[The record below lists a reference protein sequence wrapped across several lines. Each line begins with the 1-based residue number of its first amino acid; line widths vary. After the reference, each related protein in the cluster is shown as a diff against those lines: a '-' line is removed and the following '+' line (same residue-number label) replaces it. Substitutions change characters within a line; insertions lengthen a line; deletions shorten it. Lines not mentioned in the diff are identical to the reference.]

1 MVDARPPSSKGPSWR
16 VSRRGLLRASGA
28 AAAGMAAPAWL
39 GRAAAS
45 QATASPEAATPVP
58 RLGDAAWNDLA
69 KRLQGRLLRPGDD
82 MYAPATVINAT
93 RYMKTLPAG
102 IAVCQSPQD
111 AATCVNWARETGAP
125 FAVRSGG
132 HNYAGFS
139 TSDGLVIDVRG
150 MQQVT
155 VDRAAGTVVVTA
167 GVNNAE
173 IGAALTPYG
182 VYFPGGRC
190 PTVGVSGLTLGGG
203 WGFSCRHLG
212 LTCDSLLETEL
223 VTASGELVTASEQE
237 HPDLF
242 WAVRG
247 GAGGNF
253 GVHTSFKYRV
263 VPTMDVTVLQLAW
276 SGGETAA
283 LLDALLRLQSAGPRE
298 LGLRIGAGS
307 QSRTPLTKPAPI
319 DVSVIGLYW
328 GSAAE
333 TEDLLAPVEQIQKPV
348 TRTVNEVS
356 FAVGREFLSDTTPI
370 GTYQIKSAYIERT
383 LPPQGIATM
392 LDWIGKRPGYPA
404 RLPEAAVAI
413 YGWGGKVKD
422 VAPDATAFV
431 HRKEDLLLG
440 CLATWEPTDDPGLI
454 AANLA
459 WLDHFYAAM
468 QPYCSGG
475 SYQNFADRGLANW
488 QQAYYGQNLA
498 RLETVKR
505 AWDPNNLF
513 HYPQSIPV
521 GGQSP
526 SATPRATRGSWHA

>member
-1 MVDARPPSSKGPSWR
+1 MLADHVVLPTGPSRR
-16 VSRRGLLRASGA
+16 VSRRSLLRAGGGA
-28 AAAGMAAPAWL
+28 AAGLAAAPWL
-39 GRAAAS
+39 GRAAA
-45 QATASPEAATPVP
+45 QEAASPAAATPVP

-69 KRLQGRLLRPGDD
+69 KQLQGQLLRPGDD

-111 AATCVNWARETGAP
+111 AATCVKWARATGAP

-132 HNYAGFS
+132 HSYAGYS

-155 VDRAAGTVVVTA
+155 VDRPAGTVVVTA

-173 IGAALTPYG
+173 VGAALTPYG

-212 LTCDSLLETEL
+212 LACDSLLETEL
-223 VTASGELVTASEQE
+223 VTASGDIVTTSQQE

-253 GVHTSFKYRV
+253 GVHTAFKYRV

-276 SGGETAA
+276 SGGDAAA
-283 LLDALLRLQSAGPRE
+283 LVDALLRLQSDGPRE
-298 LGLRIGAGS
+298 LGLRIGVGS
-307 QSRTPLTKPAPI
+307 QSRMPLTKPAPL

-333 TEDLLAPVEQIQKPV
+333 TEDLFAPVERIQAPAS
-348 TRTVNEVS
+348 RTIKQVS
-356 FAVGREFLSDTTPI
+356 FADGRDFLADTTPI
-370 GTYQIKSAYIERT
+370 GTYQIKSAFIEST
-383 LPPQGIATM
+383 LPQQGIATM

-431 HRKEDLLLG
+431 HRREDILLG

-459 WLDHFYAAM
+459 WLEHFYAAM

-475 SYQNFADRGLANW
+475 AYQNFSDRGLANW
-488 QQAYYGQNLA
+488 QQAYYGANLA
-498 RLETVKR
+498 RLVKVKHS
-505 AWDPNNLF
+505 WDPDNLF
-513 HYPQSIPV
+513 HFAQSIPV
-521 GGQSP
+521 QS
-526 SATPRATRGSWHA
+526 